1 MRLIRLLCLSL
12 ILLPALV
19 FADDAKLAPDLSDVS
34 SLPVHVAP
42 AADISKAM
50 ATAGNKSRP
59 LQFAVKAALP
69 VGLAGGYWDQP
80 DAATARWR
88 TRVQSAGA
96 LGLALEFSR
105 YSLPEGAALW
115 LYDEDGRLVQGP
127 YTQANHTPEGKL
139 WTAIVPGAAAVVEL
153 RVPTEKRS
161 DVQLELGQLS
171 HAFLDL
177 AKVESW
183 SQAKSGSCNVDTI
196 CADGNNWRDEIRSVA
211 HITIGNEFVCTGQL
225 LNSVPQDTARLFITA
240 NHCEIGQGTTTPA
253 SSVVFYWNYQTSSC
267 SGTPDGILTQN
278 QSGSTLLAGDVG
290 SDFTLV
296 QLNQTPPTSFNVHLA
311 GWDARNTAPQSGV
324 SIHHPSGD
332 EKRISTYTAP
342 AVATPVCIDESITG
356 ACTRS
361 VQAWRVNW
369 ARGTT
374 EGGSS
379 GGGLW
384 NQSHRLVGV
393 LSGGNASCSN
403 LSGDDYYARLSVA
416 YTANAAAS
424 GQLKVWLDPAN
435 TGATNIAGRNP
446 GELNDPD
453 EDSGGGS
460 FGIFGLL
467 ALLGL
472 RGLRRK

>member
-1 MRLIRLLCLSL
+1 MRLIRLLCLGL
-12 ILLPALV
+12 MLLPATV
-19 FADDAKLAPDLSDVS
+19 FADHAKLAPDLSDVS

-50 ATAGNKSRP
+50 AAIGNKSRP
-59 LQFAVKAALP
+59 VQFAVKTALP

-139 WTAIVPGAAAVVEL
+139 WTAIVPGAAAVIEL
-153 RVPTEKRS
+153 RVPTAKRS
-161 DVQLELGQLS
+161 EVQLELGQLS

-177 AKVESW
+177 AKAESW
-183 SQAKSGSCNVDTI
+183 SQAKSGSCNVDAV

-211 HITIGNEFVCTGQL
+211 HITIGNQFVCTGQL
-225 LNSVPQDTARLFITA
+225 INSVPQDTARLFVTA
-240 NHCEIGQGTTTPA
+240 NHCEIGQGATTPA

-267 SGTPDGILTQN
+267 GGTPNGSLAQN

-296 QLNQTPPTSFNVHLA
+296 RLTQTPPESFNVYLA
-311 GWDARNTAPQSGV
+311 GWDARNNVPQSGV
-324 SIHHPSGD
+324 SIHHPNGD

-342 AVATPVCIDESITG
+342 AVAATVCIDENLAGDCI
-356 ACTRS
+356 RS
-361 VQAWRVNW
+361 VAAWQVNW

-384 NQSHRLVGV
+384 NQNHRLVGI
-393 LSGGNASCSN
+393 LSGGNASCAVID
-403 LSGDDYYARLSVA
+403 GDDFYARLNVA
-416 YTANAAAS
+416 YTANSATS
-424 GQLKVWLDPAN
+424 GQLKAWLDPAN
-435 TGATNIAGRNP
+435 TGATNLAGRDP
-446 GELNDPD
+446 SDVVDPD
-453 EDSGGGS
+453 EDEGGGALS
-460 FGIFGLL
+460 IFGLL